1 MNKKIK
7 HVYQFLL
14 TLLSVL
20 CLLIAS
26 EILIAKPFLLS
37 SNHWIKVAMESD
49 YTKSL
54 TDSINQSIQDIGMAS
69 GIKQDGLNQI
79 ISQSEVTKDFDQ
91 FITKAFKGESYEIKQ
106 DVVESRLK
114 TAVEDYAKKEN
125 KPITAENQASVDQ
138 FITKSI
144 EIYNGKIHNKIISTI
159 GLRVSLIKRLTT
171 ITLIVSL
178 IVLCLLILCLYFA
191 SGRYK
196 HVFVRNIAY
205 VITST
210 GLLLVSFTVILSMKN
225 PLTYLSIID
234 DHMKVWIIESL
245 KLPML
250 VQVIVSLVFLILGI
264 LLSVYSYKEY
274 KRLEKRGFRRKQQAM
289 DEIEY

>member
-178 IVLCLLILCLYFA
+178 IVLCLLILCLYFV

-274 KRLEKRGFRRKQQAM
+274 KRLEKRGFRRKQQVM